1 MVGRAGR
8 RSDGLEAAVEA
19 TNGQNG
25 HSQLA
30 RPLAQEPKQLKGAPL
45 VPPPSLPPPS
55 LPPPCR
61 TNRLLAL
68 ALDQPA
74 DYFDAKFSHPTCTL
88 RPIHYTAE
96 GSDPNNGLFAAGAL
110 RARTGWGTHLP
121 ACRATRMGLLMMRST
136 AMPLLMAQ

>member
-1 MVGRAGR
+1 MGRMGT
-8 RSDGLEAAVEA
+8 RSLLA
-19 TNGQNG
+19 
-25 HSQLA
+25 HWPRSQSSS
-30 RPLAQEPKQLKGAPL
+30 KAPPPVPPPSL
-45 VPPPSLPPPS
+45 PPPSLPPPS